1 MNELNLSA
9 NIELDANSL
18 ASKFE
23 KEFDTI
29 SNEEMCRLIKTYYKI
44 ILTDIFEKRER
55 KEVSKFI
62 KYFTKAKFIY
72 SLTQAVYSIELDTVS
87 KRRLNKMCYDYLV
100 LKDKFEDEYACGLMM
115 SLSKTLNRDT
125 IPKLCALSIP
135 EDTAAT
141 LSLSRYSSEKENI
154 NIKRLN
160 KALMKQPENLLDEQK
175 IIDIYLALFD
185 RVLPLFTGV
194 MLDVVSPQNMQ
205 STSAEEIYG
214 LITLAILDIVDELP
228 VADIKRALKLFDED
242 RKILYP
248 DSSLRMN
255 FKACSPADF
264 PRFCRAL
271 DELEAEGVYIET
283 R

>member
-1 MNELNLSA
+1 
-9 NIELDANSL
+9 
-18 ASKFE
+18 
-23 KEFDTI
+23 
-29 SNEEMCRLIKTYYKI
+29 
-44 ILTDIFEKRER
+44 
-55 KEVSKFI
+55 
-62 KYFTKAKFIY
+62 
-72 SLTQAVYSIELDTVS
+72 
-87 KRRLNKMCYDYLV
+87 
-100 LKDKFEDEYACGLMM
+100 
-115 SLSKTLNRDT
+115 
-125 IPKLCALSIP
+125 
-135 EDTAAT
+135 
-141 LSLSRYSSEKENI
+141 
-154 NIKRLN
+154 
-160 KALMKQPENLLDEQK
+160 MKQPENLLDEQK

-214 LITLAILDIVDELP
+214 LITLAILDIMDELP
-228 VADIKRALKLFDED
+228 VADIKRGLKLFDED